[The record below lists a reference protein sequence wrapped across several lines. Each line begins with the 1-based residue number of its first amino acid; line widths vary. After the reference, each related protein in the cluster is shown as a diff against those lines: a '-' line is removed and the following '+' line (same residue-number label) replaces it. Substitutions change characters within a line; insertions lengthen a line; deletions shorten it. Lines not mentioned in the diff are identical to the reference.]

1 MSVAAIRRNPSLDL
15 LRGVAISMVVLTHC
29 SQRAGSVIPC
39 LQFFSLHYGELGVQ
53 LFFIVSG
60 YTMMLTFGESIDPAS
75 TRSFYIRRIFRI
87 APLFW
92 AAITLYLI
100 LPTPPDQRVWAPD
113 GIEAST
119 VALTF
124 LFLHWTSAT
133 AFNSVVPGGWSIAV
147 EVQFYLLFPLLL
159 YIFRRRNGQLLCY
172 ALIAIVTVV
181 AMLLADYVLQSHLT
195 ASLPP
200 NQSHLSRAFYFTWL
214 PRQLICFGFGIL
226 LYDYIELKSRSTKG
240 TLLLLSACLFSH
252 WACEVAVLA
261 LLAFAVLALN
271 VTNSLV
277 ALFGRHSYAIYLVH
291 FAFVWMLDTTSL
303 DLGLMFIV
311 VMSLS
316 LCVSYF
322 ITEPLIERPFI
333 RLGHNLARSASM
345 AATSAP
351 AK

>member
-1 MSVAAIRRNPSLDL
+1 
-15 LRGVAISMVVLTHC
+15 MVVLTHC
-29 SQRAGSVIPC
+29 SHTAASVIPC
-39 LQFFSLHYGELGVQ
+39 LQFLSLHYGELGVE

-92 AAITLYLI
+92 SAIIFYLI
-100 LPTPPDQRVWAPD
+100 LPAAPDQKMWAPD
-113 GIEAST
+113 GIDASK
-119 VALTF
+119 VVLTF

-133 AFNSVVPGGWSIAV
+133 AFNSVVPGGWSIAI
-147 EVQFYLLFPLLL
+147 EMQFYLLFPLLL
-159 YIFRRRNGQLLCY
+159 YMFRKRNGPLLCY
-172 ALIAIVTVV
+172 AFIAAATV
-181 AMLLADYVLQSHLT
+181 AANLLANHVLEPRLA
-195 ASLPP
+195 ASLPA
-200 NQSHLSRAFYFTWL
+200 NQAHLAYAFYYAWL
-214 PRQLICFGFGIL
+214 PHQLICFGFGIQ
-226 LYDYIELKSRSTKG
+226 LYDYIELKNRPTKG
-240 TLLLLSACLFSH
+240 AILLIGACLASY
-252 WACEVAVLA
+252 WTCEVAVLA
-261 LLAFAVLALN
+261 LFAFAVLALN

-291 FAFVWMLDTTSL
+291 FAFVWALDTTSL

-311 VMSLS
+311 VMSLA

-345 AATSAP
+345 AATSAL